1 MTPTLGRLGPAKK
14 EPRFRER
21 VEAPYHAGDRVNT
34 PSGDVGTVRTVLAC
48 GEKGRGEVRY
58 YLDIHRDRFYYG
70 EDLKP
75 APKKK
80 KKRRHWHGRKRP
92 NGQLEGH

>member
-14 EPRFRER
+14 EPRFKEHLS
-21 VEAPYHAGDRVNT
+21 APYHAGDRVRT
-34 PSGDVGTVRTVLAC
+34 KTGDVGTITNVLAC

-58 YLDIHRDRFYYG
+58 YLDISHGRFYYA

-80 KKRRHWHGRKRP
+80 RRRRHWHGRKRP
-92 NGQLEGH
+92 EQRESH